1 MVENGDLGFLPG
13 PITDLVEDG
22 GVVLGPGGKKE
33 GRPVALPK
41 LSSSDQALIQVRRV
55 SQNK

>member
-13 PITDLVEDG
+13 PVTGLVEDG

-33 GRPVALPK
+33 GRTVSLPK
-41 LSSSDQALIQVRRV
+41 LCSSDQALIQVECIIT
-55 SQNK
+55 N

>member
-13 PITDLVEDG
+13 PVTGLVEDG

-33 GRPVALPK
+33 GRTVSLPK
-41 LSSSDQALIQVRRV
+41 LSSSDQSLIQVKCMIV
-55 SQNK
+55 N